1 MPKVRATSAKVPLK
15 RAVAKRASSSGRNSG
30 NPASTTAAEKMAQV
44 RLRADEAAALN
55 HTMQVLHIPS
65 TSEALREGLRLL
77 HREAAETQAADN
89 IRAFYQG
96 QPAPLPEGVMPVDE
110 ADLRAADEAEW

>member
-1 MPKVRATSAKVPLK
+1 MPKVRATSAKAPLK
-15 RAVAKRASSSGRNSG
+15 RAASKRKSSSGLSSG
-30 NPASTTAAEKMAQV
+30 NPASAKVAEKTAQV
-44 RLRADEAAALN
+44 RLRADEAASLD

-77 HREAAETQAADN
+77 HREAAETRAADN